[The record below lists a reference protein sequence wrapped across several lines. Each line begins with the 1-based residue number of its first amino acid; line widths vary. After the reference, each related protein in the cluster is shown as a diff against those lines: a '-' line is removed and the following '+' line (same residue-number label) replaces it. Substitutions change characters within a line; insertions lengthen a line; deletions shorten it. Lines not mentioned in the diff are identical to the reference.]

1 MKVEP
6 LPDKGRRLPNA
17 WAAGVLTVL
26 VVAIL
31 LGYDF
36 RGDDAC
42 DGAGPSAGGEFA
54 VIQCVVLEPAV
65 HGVAGTLAVVVF
77 TGEAAA
83 AGAILVV
90 RDAAGSVLA
99 EEALGGRY
107 ETVKEVR
114 GAAAGE
120 LLVFSEGGDGTRRES
135 RVEFAMPKP

>member
-1 MKVEP
+1 MSVEP
-6 LPDKGRRLPNA
+6 LPDRGRRLPNA

-36 RGDDAC
+36 RGTDAC
-42 DGAGPSAGGEFA
+42 DGAAPSAGGEFA

-65 HGVAGTLAVVVF
+65 HGMAGPLAVVVF
-77 TGEAAA
+77 TGESAAT
-83 AGAILVV
+83 GAVLMV

-99 EEALGGRY
+99 EETLGGRY
-107 ETVKEVR
+107 ESVKEVR

-120 LLVFSEGGDGTRRES
+120 LLVISEGGDGTRRES
-135 RVEFAMPKP
+135 RVVFAAAKQ

>member
-1 MKVEP
+1 MDP

-36 RGDDAC
+36 RGTDAC
-42 DGAGPSAGGEFA
+42 EGAEPSAGGEFA

-77 TGEAAA
+77 TGDSAAA
-83 AGAILVV
+83 DAILVV

-99 EEALGGRY
+99 EETLGGRY

-114 GAAAGE
+114 GVAAGE
-120 LLVFSEGGDGTRRES
+120 LLVLSEGGDGTRRES
-135 RVEFAMPKP
+135 RVEFAAAKQ